1 MSRDGLFGNLLKIAG
16 AGALLYVAYKLG
28 EHHANQNMSV
38 GSDKNVQPV
47 IDAPAVEVTNNE
59 EEYIM
64 GLIRELRS
72 KPNKTKSDRDNIE
85 LLQIKLKQ
93 LKIQK

>member
-16 AGALLYVAYKLG
+16 AGALLYAAYKLG
-28 EHHANQNMSV
+28 EHHANQNMTAEPNKSL
-38 GSDKNVQPV
+38 QPV
-47 IDAPAVEVTNNE
+47 IDVPNVEVDTNE
-59 EEYIM
+59 EQYIM

-72 KPNKTKSDRDNIE
+72 KPNKTKADRDNIE

-93 LKIQK
+93 IKSQK